1 MKSKKPAIGVILII
15 IIIGGLFSIHKYLN
29 FTYGT
34 YLNSG
39 ISFST
44 GEGTMGELKSMF
56 TGGDWT
62 KAIYKMGNLEQEYEK
77 AHEINSGT
85 AGWIFIDG
93 TNINYP
99 VMHGEVDEYYLTH
112 NWKGQPYWNGSIFLD
127 HANSGFNNVSL
138 INGHNMLNGIMF
150 SQLTNFKN
158 KDFFDGNHDIYLYD
172 GLDHKLEEF
181 KAIGA
186 LYCEPTIDLSLGNLS
201 TENRTNEVNQ
211 LLSKSMYPKE
221 IYNGNDVLLL
231 NTCLSNGSGKHI
243 LVVAEEIENQNA

>member
-1 MKSKKPAIGVILII
+1 MKRKKPAVGVLLII
-15 IIIGGLFSIHKYLN
+15 IIIGVLFSIYKYLN

-39 ISFST
+39 MAFST
-44 GEGTMGELKSMF
+44 GQGAISELNTMI

-62 KAIYKMGNLEQEYEK
+62 KAIYKMGNLEEEYDK
-77 AHEINSGT
+77 AHAINGQV

-99 VMHGEVDEYYLTH
+99 IMHGEEDQYYLTH
-112 NWKGQPYWNGSIFLD
+112 NWKGDSYWNGSIFLD

-150 SQLTNFKN
+150 SQLTNFEN
-158 KDFFDGNHDIYLYD
+158 KDFFDGNHDIYIYD
-172 GLDHKLEEF
+172 GLNKKLEKF

-186 LYCEPTIDLSLGNLS
+186 IYCEPTIDLSLGNLS
-201 TENRTNEVNQ
+201 PEERTAEVNR
-211 LLSKSMYPKE
+211 LLSQSMYPKE
-221 IYNGNDVLLL
+221 NYNGNNVLLL

-243 LVVAEEIENQNA
+243 LVIAEQVN